1 MFSNLSASFLRDG
14 HAIIGDSRGA
24 EAFVEY
30 HVAAFGAQCDF
41 YGVGED
47 VHAAQHALPTVNA
60 EPNFLGSQVV

>member
-1 MFSNLSASFLRDG
+1 LSASFRRDG
-14 HAIIGDSRGA
+14 HAIFGDSRGA

-47 VHAAQHALPTVNA
+47 VPPRSMRCRPSTPNLTFLAAML
-60 EPNFLGSQVV
+60 SDSS